1 MKELL
6 AETNAAGVVVVNV
19 DWPDAQ
25 LLSLI

>member
-1 MKELL
+1 MKEFL
-6 AETNAAGVVVVNV
+6 AEANAAGVVVVEV